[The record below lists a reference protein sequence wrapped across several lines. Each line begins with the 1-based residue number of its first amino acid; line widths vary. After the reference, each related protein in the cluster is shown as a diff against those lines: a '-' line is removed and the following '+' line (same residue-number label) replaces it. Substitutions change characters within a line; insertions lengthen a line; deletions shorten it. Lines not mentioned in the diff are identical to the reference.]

1 MKINFII
8 PFKRLS
14 GGIRVVYIYANYL
27 VSQGHDV
34 CCCLLACQGQLKI
47 VQKWQFENVQLW
59 QFKMAIY
66 D

>member
-1 MKINFII
+1 MEQN
-8 PFKRLS
+8 S
-14 GGIRVVYIYANYL
+14 GIL
-27 VSQGHDV
+27 VSLTKV
-34 CCCLLACQGQLKI
+34 CQGQLKI